1 MAAGDPEMAEFARE
15 EIASLSQQIERETQL
30 LKVLLLPKDPLD
42 EKNIMLEART
52 TVPLISMRVCLTLNA
67 PASRYA
73 AEGQSL

>member
-52 TVPLISMRVCLTLNA
+52 TVPHQHENVSHFECTRVTLC
-67 PASRYA
+67 S
-73 AEGQSL
+73 